1 MEIQFT
7 KGHGTGNDFVLI
19 DDFENSLELTEEQIK
34 FLCDRH
40 FGIGANGV
48 IFAVRTKNSEVAY
61 LAEEDPA
68 CEWFMDYRN
77 ADGSKAE
84 MCGNG
89 IRVFA
94 RYLTEKGL
102 AKIEPG
108 STLAIATRNG
118 IKDLTEAA
126 TGFAVDLGLFR
137 IDDKGLE
144 VFAQG
149 IDVARPA
156 LEVDIGNPHAV
167 VALSSLSELQSLNFF
182 DKPGENQPRPDGLN
196 YEFVVP
202 SEPLIEDGVGRIEM
216 RVFERGVGE
225 TLSCGTGVAAAALA
239 TRSWSGLGQN
249 HWQVKVPGGVLGVKV
264 FISEEGERV
273 GLSGPA
279 ELVFEGSINL

>member
-1 MEIQFT
+1 MDIRFT

-19 DDFENSLELTEEQIK
+19 DDFENSLELTEEQIRSI
-34 FLCDRH
+34 CHRN
-40 FGIGANGV
+40 FGIGADGV
-48 IFAVRTKNSEVAY
+48 IFAVRTENSEVAN
-61 LAEEDPA
+61 LLDEDPA

-102 AKIEPG
+102 ARISPG
-108 STLAIATRNG
+108 ATLPIATRNG
-118 IKDLTEAA
+118 IKDLTVGA

-137 IDDKGLE
+137 LSDKGLE

-149 IDVARPA
+149 LDMSRPA

-167 VALSSLSELQSLNFF
+167 VALSSSSELQALRFF
-182 DKPGENQPRPDGLN
+182 EKPTENQSRPDGLN

-202 SEPLIEDGVGRIEM
+202 SEPLIEEGVGRIEM

-225 TLSCGTGVAAAALA
+225 TQSCGTGVAAAAIA

-249 HWQVKVPGGVLGVKV
+249 HWQVKVPGGTLGVKI

-279 ELVFEGSINL
+279 ELVFEGVITL

>member
-19 DDFENSLELTEEQIK
+19 DDFENDLELSEEQIRS
-34 FLCDRH
+34 LCDRH
-40 FGIGANGV
+40 FGIGADGV
-48 IFAVRTKNSEVAY
+48 IFAVRTKNSEVSH

-108 STLAIATRNG
+108 STLPIATRNG

-144 VFAQG
+144 VSAEG
-149 IDVARPA
+149 VDVARPA
-156 LEVDIGNPHAV
+156 LEVDMGNPHAV
-167 VALSSLSELQSLNFF
+167 VALSSLSELNSLKFF
-182 DKPGENQPRPDGLN
+182 DKPSESQPRPDGLN

-202 SEPLIEDGVGRIEM
+202 AEPLIEDGVGRIEM

-225 TLSCGTGVAAAALA
+225 TLSCGTGVAAAAVA
-239 TRSWSGLGQN
+239 TRSWSGLSQN

-279 ELVFEGSINL
+279 ELVFEGSISL